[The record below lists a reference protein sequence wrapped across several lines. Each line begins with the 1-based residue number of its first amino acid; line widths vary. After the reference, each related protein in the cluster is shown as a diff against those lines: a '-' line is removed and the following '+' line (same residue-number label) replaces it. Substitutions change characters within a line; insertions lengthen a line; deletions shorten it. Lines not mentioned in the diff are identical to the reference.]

1 MSMRYL
7 FHILTSIRDG
17 NPSTAKD
24 YRMPE
29 EQFRASLDSFVK
41 LGFLEP
47 NRRQPLSPMSNG
59 YILTPKGVKFL
70 EEYKQLASEIPLVK
84 RHLPHWVRFQGE
96 TYVVPGHAVKAVAP
110 DRSVLSCEKMP
121 GLIKATTKTCLNSRK
136 GPSTAAVIWTA
147 GCGIWIN

>member
-7 FHILTSIRDG
+7 FHILMSIRDG

-29 EQFRASLDSFVK
+29 EQFRADVESK
-41 LGFLEP
+41 LG
-47 NRRQPLSPMSNG
+47 RR
-59 YILTPKGVKFL
+59 
-70 EEYKQLASEIPLVK
+70 
-84 RHLPHWVRFQGE
+84 LPE
-96 TYVVPGHAVKAVAP
+96 SM
-110 DRSVLSCEKMP
+110 RSVLSGFSKQVRFHWFLDESERLVLRKKMP